1 MHQHELCPSLLQT
14 LRAAWRQLNA
24 AIARSINEMEN
35 QILIRDQLGLTEDQ
49 LREYRASFN
58 HFDRDHS
65 GQLDKN
71 EFRSCLLS
79 LGYSLGAD
87 PVRYCTPL
95 SSHT

>member
-1 MHQHELCPSLLQT
+1 MLLYLQT
-14 LRAAWRQLNA
+14 LRAAWRQLNS

-65 GQLDKN
+65 GKLDKN

-79 LGYSLGAD
+79 LGYSLGTD
-87 PVRYCTPL
+87 PVSATWTP
-95 SSHT
+95 SS